1 EELRHDDVAAL
12 DQSDRS
18 GGAHG
23 RAIPH
28 ELIDP
33 GSGGI
38 DYGTGADGKGL
49 LRGGH
54 SCEPVIAFEIEA
66 LAARAR
72 QDGRAAMC
80 GVDRVVDHEPRVI
93 GPTVRIDE
101 A

>member
-1 EELRHDDVAAL
+1 VHIRRADEGELIFIRDGEDDAPVSVLKDVGEAVCEELRHDDVAAL

-54 SCEPVIAFEIEA
+54 SCEPVIAFESEA
-66 LAARAR
+66 LA
-72 QDGRAAMC
+72 
-80 GVDRVVDHEPRVI
+80 
-93 GPTVRIDE
+93 
-101 A
+101 